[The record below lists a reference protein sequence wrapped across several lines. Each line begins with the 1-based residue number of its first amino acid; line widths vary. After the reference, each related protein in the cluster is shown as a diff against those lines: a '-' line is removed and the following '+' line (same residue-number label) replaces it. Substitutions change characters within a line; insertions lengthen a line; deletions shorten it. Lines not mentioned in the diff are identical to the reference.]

1 MMRTILLDGGRLAR
15 RGAAMDILTLA
26 LDLPEEW
33 GRNLDALHD
42 CLTEVGQPT
51 RMELTDREALER
63 TVFGQRL
70 LRVLEDA
77 AWENPYIELAEV

>member
-1 MMRTILLDGGRLAR
+1 MRTIILDGARLNER
-15 RGAAMDILTLA
+15 ETAMDILTLA

-51 RMELTDREALER
+51 RVEVVDCGALEG
-63 TVFGQRL
+63 TVFGQGL
-70 LRVLEDA
+70 LRVLEDT
-77 AWENPYIELAEV
+77 AWENPCFELEEL